1 MEANELRIGNFADYH
16 GATVIALDIFRSEWI
31 RWGYFIDSIGFSR
44 RLNEEDSPKPIPL
57 TEEWLIKLGF
67 VTDEDDEEAYHNT
80 VLYLERNNNK
90 SPFWGVWKGVESN
103 IYLRHIDYV
112 HELQNLFHSLTG
124 EELTIKE
131 S

>member
-1 MEANELRIGNFADYH
+1 MEAKELMVGNIIEYNGKPH
-16 GATVIALDIFRSEWI
+16 VWREGHYCEEVLI
-31 RWGYFIDSIGFSR
+31 RQI
-44 RLNEEDSPKPIPL
+44 KPIPL